1 LERLRTI
8 VEQYCSTANCSTAV
22 LSRFPTSV
30 SLTLLSRNPQT
41 RLASSAGGRL
51 GTTVEQWTIEDNRR
65 TMLFN
70 GKLFNG
76 CPQPFSD
83 KLQLGVAFENSQTR
97 LASSAGGRLGTIVE
111 QYCSTANC
119 STAVLS
125 RFPTSVSLAL
135 LSRTLRLASQARQEG
150 GWGQPSNNGRLR
162 TIVEQCCST
171 ANCSTAVLSRFP
183 TSVSLTLLSR
193 TLRLASQARHR
204 DD

>member
-41 RLASSAGGRL
+41 RLASSAPGRL
-51 GTTVEQWTIEDNRR
+51 R
-65 TMLFN
+65 
-70 GKLFNG
+70 
-76 CPQPFSD
+76 
-83 KLQLGVAFENSQTR
+83 
-97 LASSAGGRLGTIVE
+97 TIVE
-111 QYCSTANC
+111 QCCSTANCSTAVLSRFLTSVSLTLLSRTLRLASQARQEGGWGQPPNNGRMRTIVEQCCSTANC

-150 GWGQPSNNGRLR
+150 GWGQPPNNGRLR
-162 TIVEQCCST
+162 TIVEQ
-171 ANCSTAVLSRFP
+171 LWG
-183 TSVSLTLLSR
+183 
-193 TLRLASQARHR
+193 
-204 DD
+204 